1 MFLEFEVNRRG
12 GISGTNKSLFKN
24 FRQAWIR
31 ISKATLEYR
40 WLEQIQE

>member
-1 MFLEFEVNRRG
+1 MFFEFEVNRRG
-12 GISGTNKSLFKN
+12 GISGTNKNLFEY

-31 ISKATLEYR
+31 ISNATSGSQ